1 VVESIARMLRESIV
15 YALEHRSEALEYA
28 LRYARDL
35 DPKLADR
42 FVGMYVNEWT
52 VDYGPRGR
60 EAVRTLL
67 SRAAELG
74 LVPPVEVE
82 FVG

>member
-1 VVESIARMLRESIV
+1 MKESI
-15 YALEHRSEALEYA
+15 EYA
-28 LRYARDL
+28 LNNRQEALDYALTYARDL

-42 FVGMYVNEWT
+42 FVGMYVNHWT
-52 VDYGPRGR
+52 VDYGDRGR

-67 SRAAELG
+67 SKAAEAG
-74 LVPPVEVE
+74 LIPKLDVE

>member
-1 VVESIARMLRESIV
+1 MRVDSTEFFRRPFD
-15 YALEHRSEALEYA
+15 
-28 LRYARDL
+28 YARYL

-42 FVGMYVNEWT
+42 FVGIYVNQWT

-67 SRAAELG
+67 KKASEAG
-74 LVPPVEVE
+74 LIPKAIDVQ